1 VQLRRVLD
9 YSCTDLSGPV
19 HDQETI
25 SEEHA
30 PTYTAFLLYIYPF
43 PGAGDTGDRGT
54 PTCPL
59 HCTCALL
66 GSAGSPCPSFKPSTV
81 HINIYILYVHG
92 SCDQLAASHCFYIL
106 YDALTPALLLVVLA
120 VQIKPLLVNARLVA
134 GYTRS
139 YGLFPQS

>member
-1 VQLRRVLD
+1 LTTRALIYLARFMIRRQSARNTRQLTQPFSYISSVPRRWR
-9 YSCTDLSGPV
+9 YG
-19 HDQETI
+19 
-25 SEEHA
+25 
-30 PTYTAFLLYIYPF
+30 
-43 PGAGDTGDRGT
+43 RGT

-139 YGLFPQS
+139 YGLFPQL